1 MTNKSTYWIADAEG
15 TKALV
20 EGADQRDY
28 WTKVRGW
35 SEASEPEGLEFV
47 WLRSD
52 LLPDS
57 APTRLNWVAAN
68 DKAWTDNGFRPCPPP
83 EPVNL
88 ALPPEHPSLCRG
100 RRGRVGGGRVRAQ
113 EFPRQGDRHQRRQE
127 GVGRWLTSPLMA
139 KPGSTG

>member
-88 ALPPEHPSLCRG
+88 AIPPER
-100 RRGRVGGGRVRAQ
+100 RAQ
-113 EFPRQGDRHQRRQE
+113 VKPAAEPAAAEPAKSSAKSTPATSGDKKE
-127 GVGRWLTSPLMA
+127 
-139 KPGSTG
+139 

>member
-88 ALPPEHPSLCRG
+88 ALPPEHPSY
-100 RRGRVGGGRVRAQ
+100 AAAAAA
-113 EFPRQGDRHQRRQE
+113 ESAAAESAPKSSPAKATATSGDKKE
-127 GVGRWLTSPLMA
+127 
-139 KPGSTG
+139 

>member
-88 ALPPEHPSLCRG
+88 ALPPEHPSLCRKPARPS
-100 RRGRVGGGRVRAQ
+100 RRRPSPRPRVPP
-113 EFPRQGDRHQRRQE
+113 PRRPPPAATRRS
-127 GVGRWLTSPLMA
+127 R
-139 KPGSTG
+139 